1 MKFKTRIRVTF
12 ITIIVLPL
20 ALTSLAFCL
29 IGLCLMNTQKGL
41 SYEQINYSAMSENIK
56 EIVENSDKVYG
67 VLLEQIKENPRKL
80 EDREYL
86 EQVSSQIGRKSTYII
101 VRKGDELYYA
111 GNPAAAEKIFSELP
125 DYGEGDFAEGSGIYY
140 DEYEKYVKQI
150 DFIFSDGSE
159 GSVFVIAKAR
169 YVCGNFRD
177 YDIYESGVDPV
188 DSQGCV

>member
-29 IGLCLMNTQKGL
+29 IGLYLMNTQKGL

-80 EDREYL
+80 ENREYL
-86 EQVSSQIGRKSTYII
+86 EQVSSQIGIKSTYII

-111 GNPAAAEKIFSELP
+111 GNPAAAEKFFQNCRIMGRAILRKVP
-125 DYGEGDFAEGSGIYY
+125 GYIMMNM
-140 DEYEKYVKQI
+140 
-150 DFIFSDGSE
+150 
-159 GSVFVIAKAR
+159 R
-169 YVCGNFRD
+169 NM
-177 YDIYESGVDPV
+177 
-188 DSQGCV
+188 

>member
-29 IGLCLMNTQKGL
+29 IGLYLMNTQKGL

-80 EDREYL
+80 ENREYL

-140 DEYEKYVKQI
+140 DEYEKYA
-150 DFIFSDGSE
+150 DGTAHR
-159 GSVFVIAKAR
+159 V
-169 YVCGNFRD
+169 
-177 YDIYESGVDPV
+177 
-188 DSQGCV
+188 